1 MALAKRIKTLDE
13 KINDGE
19 IRYALYR
26 ELAEIYTLSP
36 DEIKI

>member
-1 MALAKRIKTLDE
+1 MPLAKRIKTLDD

-19 IRYALYR
+19 ITYALYR
-26 ELAEIYTLSP
+26 ELAKIYTLSP